1 MHGHVVLMI
10 LSRNDL
16 MTDRCKLSGEIRKRH
31 SIEKYRQDAKRHEKR
46 KL

>member
-16 MTDRCKLSGEIRKRH
+16 MTDRCKLSGQ
-31 SIEKYRQDAKRHEKR
+31 SIEKYRQDAKMHEKR